1 MFPRAKVL
9 VVGCGRMGQIRASI
23 LRTNPRFDICGIV
36 DKDMSAASVLA
47 NKYLTSAY
55 PSISQALKHHGEK
68 SSSIQGIV
76 ISSPTHTHASMIT
89 EAAAHNIDIFTEKPV
104 DETAQKVKH
113 LFDICNEAN
122 VSLCCGFQRRFDDS
136 YRATQQAIS
145 CGKIGKPLHANFFFA
160 DHPTPPKEFLLTGG
174 DIFYDLSAHDVDYIR
189 WCLND
194 EVVSVYATGTSSSK
208 ELEEA
213 GVHDNATVVM
223 NFKRGVVAHL
233 FLSRLACYGYDQRCE
248 IFGDMGLVSVG
259 NEYENTSVISNE
271 EGIHSARLKHSFPQ
285 RFHQAYASEMETFAD
300 VLLLGNPWPVTV
312 HDCIAVQKVADA
324 ARESCRLNQVVEIH
338 YDLLVS
344 GHDPE
349 NIYEKS
355 AQNQSYDSSPEFH

>member
-1 MFPRAKVL
+1 
-9 VVGCGRMGQIRASI
+9 
-23 LRTNPRFDICGIV
+23 
-36 DKDMSAASVLA
+36 
-47 NKYLTSAY
+47 
-55 PSISQALKHHGEK
+55 
-68 SSSIQGIV
+68 
-76 ISSPTHTHASMIT
+76 
-89 EAAAHNIDIFTEKPV
+89 
-104 DETAQKVKH
+104 
-113 LFDICNEAN
+113 
-122 VSLCCGFQRRFDDS
+122 
-136 YRATQQAIS
+136 
-145 CGKIGKPLHANFFFA
+145 
-160 DHPTPPKEFLLTGG
+160 
-174 DIFYDLSAHDVDYIR
+174 
-189 WCLND
+189 
-194 EVVSVYATGTSSSK
+194 
-208 ELEEA
+208 
-213 GVHDNATVVM
+213 
-223 NFKRGVVAHL
+223 
-233 FLSRLACYGYDQRCE
+233 
-248 IFGDMGLVSVG
+248 MGLVSVG

>member
-1 MFPRAKVL
+1 
-9 VVGCGRMGQIRASI
+9 
-23 LRTNPRFDICGIV
+23 
-36 DKDMSAASVLA
+36 
-47 NKYLTSAY
+47 
-55 PSISQALKHHGEK
+55 
-68 SSSIQGIV
+68 
-76 ISSPTHTHASMIT
+76 MIT

-223 NFKRGVVAHL
+223 NFKRGMTFCISHYVNHFIITL
-233 FLSRLACYGYDQRCE
+233 
-248 IFGDMGLVSVG
+248 IFILLYRSCC
-259 NEYENTSVISNE
+259 TSVFEPPRMLWIRSTMRNFRRYGIS
-271 EGIHSARLKHSFPQ
+271 
-285 RFHQAYASEMETFAD
+285 
-300 VLLLGNPWPVTV
+300 V
-312 HDCIAVQKVADA
+312 C
-324 ARESCRLNQVVEIH
+324 RERV
-338 YDLLVS
+338 
-344 GHDPE
+344 
-349 NIYEKS
+349 
-355 AQNQSYDSSPEFH
+355 